1 MIARALA
8 LLLILAAPVIAGER
22 LAGLALFCISTH
34 DIAAVYWLQCR
45 RHALAE
51 LEELAPYSARG
62 ESSGVHIDI
71 EVGRRAPEAFEQDR
85 IDAPHAPG

>member
-1 MIARALA
+1 MRLDPAVLGIVGDPRREPGAGCGSP
-8 LLLILAAPVIAGER
+8 LLS
-22 LAGLALFCISTH
+22 STH
-34 DIAAVYWLQCR
+34 NIAVAYWLQCR
-45 RHALAE
+45 RPTPAE